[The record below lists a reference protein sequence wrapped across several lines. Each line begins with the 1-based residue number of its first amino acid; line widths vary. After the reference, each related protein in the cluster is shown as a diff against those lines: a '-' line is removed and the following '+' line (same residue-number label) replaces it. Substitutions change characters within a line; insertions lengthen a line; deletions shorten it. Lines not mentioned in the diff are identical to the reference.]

1 MSRKS
6 QGKRH
11 LAREMALRMLYQ
23 IDLGGVQAESAFG
36 AFDASDFLADGK
48 APITAPGA
56 AETALQQ
63 AAAEAMP
70 KKVAAARS
78 REVAEERRLQVE
90 TAFEHA
96 RELVSGTLAGQAAI
110 DEMIRQQADNWRLE
124 RMSPVDRNILRLA
137 VYEMLREVDVPK
149 LVIVDEA
156 IELAKK
162 YGSENSGRFV
172 NGLLDG
178 LLKRHEFPGTLK

>member
-48 APITAPGA
+48 AALAPA
-56 AETALQQ
+56 PVTL
-63 AAAEAMP
+63 EATP

-90 TAFEHA
+90 NAFEHA

-110 DEMIRQQADNWRLE
+110 DDMIRQQADNWRLE

-137 VYEMLREVDVPK
+137 VYEMLQEIDVPK

>member
-11 LAREMALRMLYQ
+11 MSREMALRMLYQ
-23 IDLGGVQAESAFG
+23 IDLGGAGPEAVFA
-36 AFDASDFLADGK
+36 AFDPADFLTDG
-48 APITAPGA
+48 AATAPGKPTVRTREQ
-56 AETALQQ
+56 AED
-63 AAAEAMP
+63 
-70 KKVAAARS
+70 
-78 REVAEERRLQVE
+78 RRLQVQ
-90 TAFEHA
+90 TALEHA
-96 RELVSGTLAGQAAI
+96 RDLVMGTCAEQGEI
-110 DEMIRQQADNWRLE
+110 DEMIRKQADNWRLE

-137 VYEMLREVDVPK
+137 VFEMRNEVDVPK

-178 LLKRHEFPGTLK
+178 LLKRHEFPGVLK

>member
-11 LAREMALRMLYQ
+11 MAREIALRMLYQ
-23 IDLGGVQAESAFG
+23 IDLGGAGPETVFAS
-36 AFDASDFLADGK
+36 FDSSDFLSEAPPKAIGK
-48 APITAPGA
+48 P
-56 AETALQQ
+56 
-63 AAAEAMP
+63 
-70 KKVAAARS
+70 VART
-78 REVAEERRLQVE
+78 REQAEERRLQVE
-90 TAFEHA
+90 AALDHA
-96 RELVSGTLAGQAAI
+96 RTLVDGTCGAQAEI
-110 DEMIRQQADNWRLE
+110 DQMIRQQADNWRLE

-137 VYEMLREVDVPK
+137 VYEMLNEVDVPK
-149 LVIVDEA
+149 LVIMDEA

-178 LLKRHEFPGTLK
+178 LLKRHEFPGVLK